1 MGYPDL
7 GETCERCWGCIFFW
21 IYVNWLV
28 LVAWDLWNLQHHPTK
43 PSQPMLLRIAPFF
56 FGLTAAHSKNNNQVS
71 ILSVFQR
78 FQHIFSWNIFS
89 HHLESHRFVSWK
101 VNKDIWGAPLLEP
114 FGLFKHE
121 KKESFMTF
129 KEVIAVKRRLLSHL
143 CTGWS
148 IRIPAK
154 SCCQV
159 QNAQTCWSIKFPT
172 ALHKPTRRFLEWKS
186 YTSPWSLCRQSWVH
200 SMSLIITS
208 WVCRQGWK

>member
-1 MGYPDL
+1 MLTGLYWWL
-7 GETCERCWGCIFFW
+7 GIFETCNVIQPNQANPCCWGLHRFFFW
-21 IYVNWLV
+21 G
-28 LVAWDLWNLQHHPTK
+28 
-43 PSQPMLLRIAPFF
+43 SQRHIQK
-56 FGLTAAHSKNNNQVS
+56 KNIQVS

-89 HHLESHRFVSWK
+89 HHLVLHRFVSWK
-101 VNKDIWGAPLLEP
+101 VNKDVWGAPLLEP

-159 QNAQTCWSIKFPT
+159 QNAQTFWSIKFPT

-200 SMSLIITS
+200 SMSLMITS